1 MSIRVIRRL
10 QTQGH
15 KAYWVGG
22 CVRDELL
29 GRPVKDRDVATDAV
43 PSEVRKAFP
52 RSRSLGER
60 FGVVI
65 VRDHGALTEVATF
78 RRESGYRDGRRPDKV
93 IFTTDPNEDVL
104 RRDFTVNAVLHD
116 PIADV
121 HIDLVEGM
129 ADLRRGLIR
138 TVGSPRERFGE
149 DRLRM
154 LRAVR
159 LAAKLGFRIEEGTM
173 QGIRAWAHKITSVAA
188 ERVRDELSRILTEG
202 SPRQGFELLEQSG
215 LLERLLPEVRAMRGV
230 EQPPQFHPEGD
241 VWTHTML
248 MLDGLR
254 EPSVPLAWG
263 ILLHDI
269 GKPATFSKT
278 DRIRFHG
285 HARVGVGIARRI
297 CRRLRFSN
305 AWSDRVLALVANHM
319 RFLDVRRM
327 KRSTLRRFAGLPH
340 FDEHLEL
347 HRQDCLSSGAS
358 LDGYDHASEHFRSL
372 QDEGP
377 GERLLTGHDLKKAGY
392 VPGPIFGQIL
402 SKVETL
408 RLDGSLTTRDDAL
421 RFVSDQYP
429 LPVGDRSKG

>member
-10 QTQGH
+10 QAQGH

-29 GRPVKDRDVATDAV
+29 GRRVKDRDVATDAL
-43 PSEVRKAFP
+43 PTDVRRLFP
-52 RSRSLGER
+52 GSRSLGER

-65 VRDHGALTEVATF
+65 VRHGGTVTEVATF
-78 RRESGYRDGRRPDKV
+78 RRESGYRDGRRPDRV
-93 IFTTDPNEDVL
+93 VFTADPKEDVR
-104 RRDFTVNAVLHD
+104 RRDFTVNAILHD
-116 PIADV
+116 PVADV
-121 HIDLVEGM
+121 HIDHEGGM
-129 ADLRRGLIR
+129 ADLGRRLIR
-138 TVGSPRERFGE
+138 TVGSPHDRFGE

-159 LAAKLGFRIEEGTM
+159 LAARLGFRIEEGTM
-173 QGIRAWAHKITSVAA
+173 EGIRAWARTITSVAA
-188 ERVRDELSRILTEG
+188 ERVRDELSRILTEER
-202 SPRQGFELLEQSG
+202 PRQGFELLEQGG

-241 VWTHTML
+241 VWTHTMI
-248 MLDGLR
+248 MLQGLR
-254 EPSVPLAWG
+254 EPSAPLAWG
-263 ILLHDI
+263 VLLHDV
-269 GKPATFSKT
+269 GKPATFNKT

-305 AWSDRVLALVANHM
+305 AWTERVLALVANHM
-319 RFLDVRRM
+319 RFLDVQRM
-327 KRSTLRRFAGLPH
+327 KRSTLRRFAALPH
-340 FDEHLEL
+340 FDDHLEL

-358 LDGYDHASEHFRSL
+358 LDRYDHASEHFRRL

-402 SKVETL
+402 SEVEAL
-408 RLDGSLTTRDDAL
+408 RLDGSLTSRDDAL

-429 LPVGDRSKG
+429 LQVGDRSRS

>member
-29 GRPVKDRDVATDAV
+29 CRPVKDRDVATDAV

-104 RRDFTVNAVLHD
+104 RRDFTVNAILHD

-188 ERVRDELSRILTEG
+188 ERRRRHVSAVLRRSI
-202 SPRQGFELLEQSG
+202 
-215 LLERLLPEVRAMRGV
+215 ERGESWLC
-230 EQPPQFHPEGD
+230 
-241 VWTHTML
+241 
-248 MLDGLR
+248 
-254 EPSVPLAWG
+254 
-263 ILLHDI
+263 
-269 GKPATFSKT
+269 
-278 DRIRFHG
+278 
-285 HARVGVGIARRI
+285 ARVCRCTTCRGQGVDRQAVERHRRRAARGRG
-297 CRRLRFSN
+297 R
-305 AWSDRVLALVANHM
+305 
-319 RFLDVRRM
+319 
-327 KRSTLRRFAGLPH
+327 
-340 FDEHLEL
+340 
-347 HRQDCLSSGAS
+347 
-358 LDGYDHASEHFRSL
+358 
-372 QDEGP
+372 
-377 GERLLTGHDLKKAGY
+377 
-392 VPGPIFGQIL
+392 
-402 SKVETL
+402 
-408 RLDGSLTTRDDAL
+408 
-421 RFVSDQYP
+421 
-429 LPVGDRSKG
+429 